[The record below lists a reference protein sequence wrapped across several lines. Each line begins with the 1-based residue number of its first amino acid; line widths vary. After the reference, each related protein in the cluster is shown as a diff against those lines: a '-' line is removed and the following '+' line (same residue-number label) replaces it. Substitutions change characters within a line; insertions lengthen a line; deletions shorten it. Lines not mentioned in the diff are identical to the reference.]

1 MNARD
6 VETRT
11 RSWLFTPATRP
22 ERFANA
28 GRAGADVLIVDLED
42 AVRPEEKD
50 TARRQL
56 RNLLSQ
62 PFGSSAALA
71 VRINTPNS
79 RNGLNDLAAL
89 LDAEFQPAYIVI
101 PKVEAAQT
109 VLQVEALL
117 CEVAS
122 DARVVPLVESRK
134 GIVVLPEVLAVAS
147 RVAAVMFGAG
157 DYAGDVG
164 VHADSFALSVARVQI
179 SAACAVSDVRAI
191 DAPCFEIANSGA
203 LEEEIRFAAG
213 NGFDG
218 KAAIHPSHVR
228 SINAAM
234 TPNAAKI
241 DWAHRV
247 IDAAREGAAVIDGRM
262 VDEAIAREARR
273 VLSRA

>member
-6 VETRT
+6 VETKT

-22 ERFANA
+22 ERFGKA
-28 GRAGADVLIVDLED
+28 GPAGADVLIVDLED
-42 AVRPEEKD
+42 AVRPEEK
-50 TARRQL
+50 TIARRQL
-56 RNLLSQ
+56 GNLLSQ
-62 PFGSSAALA
+62 PFSSTAALA

-79 RNGLNDLAAL
+79 RNGLDDLAAL
-89 LDAEFQPAYIVI
+89 LDAKFQPAFIVI

-117 CEVAS
+117 REVAS
-122 DARVVPLVESRK
+122 DARVVPLVESRQ
-134 GIVVLPEVLAVAS
+134 GVVVLPEMLATAS

-164 VHADSFALSVARVQI
+164 VQPASFALSVARVQI
-179 SAACAVSDVRAI
+179 SAACVASGIRAI
-191 DAPCFEIANSGA
+191 DAPCFEIGNSA
-203 LEEEIRFAAG
+203 VLEHEIGFAAA

-218 KAAIHPSHVR
+218 KAAIHPSHIGP
-228 SINAAM
+228 INAAM
-234 TPNAAKI
+234 TPDATKI

-247 IDAAREGAAVIDGRM
+247 IGAAREGAAVVDGRM